1 MINSFS
7 ILIMFRDCDIN
18 SKGME
23 VVMNTSI
30 YNICNM
36 GGVKCCKLW
45 LDLALLTLTFA
56 IGCKQF
62 IYKIN
67 RHSFF
72 LYSSSLY

>member
-36 GGVKCCKLW
+36 GG
-45 LDLALLTLTFA
+45 
-56 IGCKQF
+56 G
-62 IYKIN
+62 KI
-67 RHSFF
+67 
-72 LYSSSLY
+72 L